1 MATVNDIVVRT
12 KRLLNSNTR
21 TELNNF
27 NTFIEPDLQPGGWED
42 PKAITADATS
52 IELKHQTDGIRAG
65 SYISIGD
72 GTNSPE
78 TMYVR
83 SRNGQTVDVMRAVDG
98 STAYAWGST
107 TATAPAVTAII
118 EVEPRFTE
126 HQILEAVRDSIR
138 AMPNN
143 LYAVDNVEVTFSTTQ
158 QSVTTPFLK
167 GFTQILSATR
177 TARTGEDR
185 LIRFNI
191 KVQQYG
197 SDYEVIRQE
206 GIEKAVTAQVTY
218 AHPFVTDTL
227 APDTILDGES
237 GAVGMP
243 VELQDIPS
251 LGAAATLILGEE
263 SLRLD
268 LHSQGD
274 SRSDAAV
281 AAGDRARYSMVL
293 RAQYDRRVSEEA
305 RRLMSKYGVRTG
317 AAVSSVFPTTVR

>member
-27 NTFIEPDLQPGGWED
+27 TGGS
-42 PKAITADATS
+42 TATTLTL
-52 IELKHQTDGIRAG
+52 EHQTDGIRAG

-72 GTNSPE
+72 GTNPPE

-83 SRNGQTVDVMRAVDG
+83 ARNGLTIDVIRGVDG
-98 STAYAWGST
+98 STPDSGLVGWST
-107 TATAPAVTAII
+107 TAII

-143 LYAVDNVEVTFSTTQ
+143 LYAVDNVEVSFSTTQ

-218 AHPFVTDTL
+218 AHPFVTETL
-227 APDTILDGES
+227 APGTTLE

-243 VELQDIPS
+243 VELQDIPA
-251 LGAAATLILGEE
+251 LGAAATLVLGEE

-274 SRSDAAV
+274 SRNDAAV

-305 RRLMSKYGVRTG
+305 RRLMAKWGVRTG

>member
-27 NTFIEPDLQPGGWED
+27 TTGGTTTTLNLEH
-42 PKAITADATS
+42 K
-52 IELKHQTDGIRAG
+52 TDGIRAG

-72 GTNSPE
+72 GINPPE
-78 TMYVR
+78 TIYVR
-83 SRNGQTVDVMRAVDG
+83 SRNGLTIDVIRGVDG
-98 STAYAWGST
+98 STPDSGLVNWST
-107 TATAPAVTAII
+107 SAII

-143 LYAVDNVEVTFSTTQ
+143 LYAVDNVEVSFSTTQ

-218 AHPFVTDTL
+218 AHPFVTETL
-227 APDTILDGES
+227 APGTTLE

-243 VELQDIPS
+243 VELQDIPA
-251 LGAAATLILGEE
+251 LGAAATLVLGEE

-274 SRSDAAV
+274 SRNDAAV

-293 RAQYDRRVSEEA
+293 QGRYDRRVSEEA
-305 RRLMSKYGVRTG
+305 RRLMSKWGVRTG

>member
-27 NTFIEPDLQPGGWED
+27 TTGGTTTTLNLEH
-42 PKAITADATS
+42 K
-52 IELKHQTDGIRAG
+52 TDGIRAG

-72 GTNSPE
+72 GINPPE
-78 TMYVR
+78 TIYVR
-83 SRNGQTVDVMRAVDG
+83 SRNGLTIDVIRGVDG
-98 STAYAWGST
+98 STPDSGLVNWST
-107 TATAPAVTAII
+107 SAII

-143 LYAVDNVEVTFSTTQ
+143 LYAVDNVEVSFSTTQ

-167 GFTQILSATR
+167 GFTQVLSATR

-218 AHPFVTDTL
+218 AHPFVTETL
-227 APDTILDGES
+227 APGTTLE

-243 VELQDIPS
+243 VELQDIPA
-251 LGAAATLILGEE
+251 LGAAATLVLGEE

-274 SRSDAAV
+274 SRNDAAV

-293 RAQYDRRVSEEA
+293 QGRYDRRVSEEA
-305 RRLMSKYGVRTG
+305 RRLMSKWGVRTG
-317 AAVSSVFPTTVR
+317 AVTSSVFPTTVR